1 MQDKLHG
8 SKIHIIFAA
17 KLEILILF
25 ILNGHGVVKRG
36 VRFLCTNSYKLKVLS
51 HCFLL
56 KYFDGSCKKSNF
68 ADVKL

>member
-1 MQDKLHG
+1 MQDKLQDF
-8 SKIHIIFAA
+8 KIDIIFAA

-36 VRFLCTNSYKLKVLS
+36 VRFLCTNSYKLKGLS

-56 KYFDGSCKKSNF
+56 KYFDGSSKKSNF
-68 ADVKL
+68 VAVKL